1 MWLFRNNPLQKIADP
16 FAALSV
22 RGSYVRL
29 HQLA

>member
-1 MWLFRNNPLQKIADP
+1 MWLFRNNPLEKIVDP

-29 HQLA
+29 HN